1 MTWIF
6 RLRKRKGA
14 RGSRVMNW
22 KGGIV
27 LLLVSCSVTYTYGA
41 SKDPRIVEKDIAFPS
56 VEPRVKGVPIVD
68 PPTRVAG
75 YFKLNRT
82 EV

>member
-1 MTWIF
+1 MF
-6 RLRKRKGA
+6 
-14 RGSRVMNW
+14 
-22 KGGIV
+22 
-27 LLLVSCSVTYTYGA
+27 LLVSYGVTCGA

-82 EV
+82 EVSSRTCAALPTG